1 VSVSRSLRD
10 VVTLVAVVT
19 LLLAVVAP
27 ASVAAD
33 EIRTDPGE
41 IAGFGIDAS
50 ATPITVR
57 IFEPTIPIPADPGN
71 PNFEIALGFSSTT
84 LGAGPVSR
92 AVSSLVW
99 PGAGVG
105 DGFGNFAEEFG
116 MDPDST
122 YPLRAMGQYPS
133 GEPEESMELPTGAG
147 MHAAARGLDVEAETE
162 FVGDLV
168 PGLAAAGG
176 IRSRSTST
184 VVDGEGR
191 AVADAVLS
199 KVELLEG
206 LIVIDQLR
214 TRLVATSDGV
224 DASVRGA
231 TEFSG
236 LTIAGT
242 RFALGHDG
250 ATIVEEDEE
259 GGSFD
264 EVPTL
269 PLRLRG
275 VADLSDLI
283 GVKVELAPVEDDVEE
298 EFAAAGRVA
307 GGLVVTIDAT
317 TLFDL
322 LRLLPADVLLEQLPD
337 DLSSQ
342 LRMVLGLAPT
352 FEITLGRA
360 VVDASGTEPLSFD
373 MPDMDFG
380 PPPPLGDEVMG
391 DDFTF
396 EEGADLGFADAD
408 LGSGPPPAAG
418 FDGPEVASDLPPG
431 AAQPQA
437 FAPAAS
443 FPDPFGGLPA
453 PAILLA
459 AIAIA
464 FTGFG
469 LQRLTGAALAAPI
482 AAAACTA
489 TSTGVPDLRQQAGR

>member
-1 VSVSRSLRD
+1 MIVSRSLRA
-10 VVTLVAVVT
+10 VVTLVALLA
-19 LLLAVVAP
+19 LLLVLVAP
-27 ASVAAD
+27 ASVAD
-33 EIRTDPGE
+33 EGIRTDPGDL
-41 IAGFGIDAS
+41 AGFAIDAS
-50 ATPITVR
+50 ATPITLR
-57 IFEPTIPIPADPGN
+57 IFEPTIPIPADPGR
-71 PNFEIALGFSSTT
+71 PNLEVALGFSSTT

-92 AVSSLVW
+92 AVSSLAW
-99 PGAGVG
+99 PGPGVG

-116 MDPDST
+116 MDPESE

-133 GEPEESMELPTGAG
+133 GDPEDSTQLPTGAG
-147 MHAAARGLDVEAETE
+147 MRAVARGLDVEAETE

-168 PGLAAAGG
+168 PALAAVGT

-184 VVDGEGR
+184 VEDGAGR
-191 AVADAVLS
+191 AVADAVLGQ
-199 KVELLEG
+199 VELLEG

-224 DASVRGA
+224 DAAVQGA

-259 GGSFD
+259 GGTFD
-264 EVPTL
+264 EVPPL

-283 GVKVELAPVEDDVEE
+283 GVTVELAPLEDDVEE
-298 EFAAAGRVA
+298 EFAAASRVA
-307 GGLVVTIDAT
+307 GGLVVTFDAT

-360 VVDASGTEPLSFD
+360 AVDASGTEPLTFD
-373 MPDMDFG
+373 LPDLDFDAS
-380 PPPPLGDEVMG
+380 PMEGDLFADEMGFGEVG
-391 DDFTF
+391 S
-396 EEGADLGFADAD
+396 EPGFADVDLEGGLPPVAD
-408 LGSGPPPAAG
+408 L
-418 FDGPEVASDLPPG
+418 DGPEVAPDLPPG
-431 AAQPQA
+431 VAPPQA
-437 FAPAAS
+437 FTPAAS
-443 FPDPFGGLPA
+443 YPDPFGGLPA

-459 AIAIA
+459 GIAIA
-464 FTGFG
+464 FSAFG
-469 LQRLTGAALAAPI
+469 LQRLTGASLAAPI

-489 TSTGVPDLRQQAGR
+489 TSTGVPDLRPRAGR